1 MTVWV
6 GTQTPFPVK
15 NQLMQ
20 ALRLPADKVRVITPY
35 VGGGFGGKSAS
46 RQAVEAA
53 RLAVLTGKPV
63 RVVFSREEEFFYDTF
78 HPAAVIR
85 IRSGLGAAAQ
95 RSSCGTTRCTRGR
108 ARGGAVLRHPEP
120 PDRVGRADGAE
131 ATRPAAPVCGRARG
145 ARPGANSNAF
155 ARESH
160 IDVMAAKAGM
170 DPVEFRLKNLDGRRG

>member
-1 MTVWV
+1 MTVWA

-20 ALRLPADKVRVITPY
+20 ALQLPADKVRVITPY

-78 HPAAVIR
+78 RPAAVIK
-85 IRSGLGAAAQ
+85 IRSGLDAAGKHRA
-95 RSSCGTTRCTRGR
+95 CGTTRSYARGR
-108 ARGGAVLRHPEP
+108 ARRRALLRHPEP
-120 PDRVGRADGAE
+120 PDHVGRGGWSGATPAGYHPFAVGPWRAPGREHQRVRARVAHRRDGGE
-131 ATRPAAPVCGRARG
+131 GRASTRSSSG
-145 ARPGANSNAF
+145 
-155 ARESH
+155 
-160 IDVMAAKAGM
+160 
-170 DPVEFRLKNLDGRRG
+170 